1 MSSNHP
7 NGIRVIMS
15 KIQHRNMAGPGPRR
29 GLEVSCSGR
38 YEAKPIRVV
47 AAVAAGGD
55 SARGSD

>member
-7 NGIRVIMS
+7 YGIRVIMS

-29 GLEVSCSGR
+29 GLEVSSSG
-38 YEAKPIRVV
+38 YKAKPIRVV